1 MRVGEP
7 SSSGGKNLRHLV
19 NICIYMFSIIG
30 VAFLWFWAAP
40 GAAADVG
47 CRTGWAGLDDKYEG
61 LQLWVR
67 ALACHAAAPG
77 RA

>member
-1 MRVGEP
+1 M
-7 SSSGGKNLRHLV
+7 